1 MNIFRIAIVGFMV
14 AFQSCTFGLS
24 ADIDRNFLERSIAN
38 AELMSF
44 SSHEDLGKAIGSKY
58 RKQIRA
64 RLDQFGAIR
73 QVSMLASTNSR
84 WQWQSRPG
92 NPFTTSKPDRLNFE
106 VSSRNR
112 GYLCKRNRPRSDVQN
127 ILRCL

>member
-1 MNIFRIAIVGFMV
+1 MNIFKIAIVGFMV
-14 AFQSCTFGLS
+14 ASQVCTFGLS
-24 ADIDRNFLERSIAN
+24 ADTNMNFLERSMAN

-73 QVSMLASTNSR
+73 QVSMHASSKFPLAMAIAN
-84 WQWQSRPG
+84 G
-92 NPFTTSKPDRLNFE
+92 
-106 VSSRNR
+106 
-112 GYLCKRNRPRSDVQN
+112 
-127 ILRCL
+127 